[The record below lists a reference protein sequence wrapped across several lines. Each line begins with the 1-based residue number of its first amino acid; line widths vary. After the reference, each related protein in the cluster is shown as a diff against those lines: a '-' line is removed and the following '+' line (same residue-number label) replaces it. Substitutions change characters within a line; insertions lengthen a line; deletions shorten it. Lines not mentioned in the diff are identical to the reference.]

1 MRSEEFT
8 NDIQSRLER
17 TTLFVPASSWPMIE
31 KAVASAADAIC
42 LDLEDSVAPAEKAAS
57 RANVIRALKELNFGR
72 RTRMVRINGLD
83 GPYCYCDVI
92 EVAEAAGNH
101 LELVMIPKV
110 ESSLDIKFI
119 DRLLTQVE
127 ENCGIERRIGIEA
140 QIETAAGFVAP
151 DIAGRRRAW
160 RLWRLDRATLRH
172 RCRCPFPALENLVN
186 TMRCTQAIAGMP

>member
-72 RTRMVRINGLD
+72 RTRMVRDQWIGWT
-83 GPYCYCDVI
+83 
-92 EVAEAAGNH
+92 
-101 LELVMIPKV
+101 
-110 ESSLDIKFI
+110 
-119 DRLLTQVE
+119 LLLL
-127 ENCGIERRIGIEA
+127 RR
-140 QIETAAGFVAP
+140 
-151 DIAGRRRAW
+151 
-160 RLWRLDRATLRH
+160 H
-172 RCRCPFPALENLVN
+172 
-186 TMRCTQAIAGMP
+186 